1 MTLEE
6 QNEIYKDRWL
16 TIFVGGYSTI
26 GVVSGIDVSVSASIT
41 DTDAYFPKIISTY
54 SGICC
59 VLCIVLLFWA
69 IRSMYDFL
77 AFHKDPTNEKELNE
91 YKAKKDIRS
100 QRGKRTRKIL
110 EILSHIFLV
119 IQMAALIFATI

>member
-6 QNEIYKDRWL
+6 QNEIYKDRWI

-26 GVVSGIDVSVSASIT
+26 GVVSGIGVSVSASIT
-41 DTDAYFPKIISTY
+41 DAAAHFPKIISTY

-77 AFHKDPTNEKELNE
+77 AFHKDPTDEKGLNE
-91 YKAKKDIRS
+91 YKAEKDRRFR
-100 QRGKRTRKIL
+100 RGKCTRKIL
-110 EILSHIFLV
+110 EILSHIFLA
-119 IQMAALIFATI
+119 IQMASLIFATS